1 MRICQVSFINVLY
14 LRDLFLSQHQTSIQ
28 MILGTSPPEPVA
40 EEYEDDAA
48 ELEEEEMESIQV
60 SEKEFDFLDF
70 IKR

>member
-1 MRICQVSFINVLY
+1 
-14 LRDLFLSQHQTSIQ
+14 

-40 EEYEDDAA
+40 EEYEEDAA

>member
-1 MRICQVSFINVLY
+1 
-14 LRDLFLSQHQTSIQ
+14 

-40 EEYEDDAA
+40 EEYEEDAA

-70 IKR
+70 IKRWANLWQYLPLNAKYWCCDLSYGAC